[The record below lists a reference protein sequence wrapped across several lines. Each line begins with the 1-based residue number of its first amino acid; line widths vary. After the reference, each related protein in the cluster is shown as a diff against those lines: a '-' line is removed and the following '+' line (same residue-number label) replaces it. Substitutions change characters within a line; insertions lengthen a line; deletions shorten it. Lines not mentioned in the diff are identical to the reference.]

1 MNKICFAQISNGV
14 KFNYRA
20 RTKEGK
26 VESGEI
32 EAYSKE
38 DAVLLLQKYNI
49 FVTSL
54 EEKKVKNS
62 IFNNIEFT
70 KKVSKKD
77 LAIFFRQLSLMLESR
92 VPIIQS
98 LSSLVFQTHKK
109 SFREAIVEIAS
120 LVEEGLPLSEA
131 LDHYPFIFGKFY
143 VNLIKSGEA
152 SGKIP
157 EALYYVSD
165 HLEKESD
172 IAAKVRQAMI
182 YPIFVI
188 SVLLI
193 VIIIMIKIFM
203 PKIAAII
210 EESGITPP
218 LFTVMILNFY
228 AFLEHYW
235 WALIAGLL
243 LLISLG
249 VYYANTKN
257 GHDVYNKVSLKTPF
271 IKEFL
276 KKVFLVRFCSN
287 ISTLLIA
294 GVSINNALKITEDT
308 VNNIVYKK
316 IISEIGQK
324 VSEGEKISLAM
335 AKHQDYFPLFVVQM
349 VRVGEETGKL
359 DKVLVEVVNFHQKEI
374 ERSIGVFS
382 ALLEPVII
390 IILGIVV
397 TILAVSVLSSLYGT
411 IGIV

>member
-1 MNKICFAQISNGV
+1 
-14 KFNYRA
+14 
-20 RTKEGK
+20 
-26 VESGEI
+26 
-32 EAYSKE
+32 
-38 DAVLLLQKYNI
+38 
-49 FVTSL
+49 
-54 EEKKVKNS
+54 
-62 IFNNIEFT
+62 
-70 KKVSKKD
+70 
-77 LAIFFRQLSLMLESR
+77 
-92 VPIIQS
+92 
-98 LSSLVFQTHKK
+98 
-109 SFREAIVEIAS
+109 
-120 LVEEGLPLSEA
+120 
-131 LDHYPFIFGKFY
+131 
-143 VNLIKSGEA
+143 
-152 SGKIP
+152 
-157 EALYYVSD
+157 
-165 HLEKESD
+165 
-172 IAAKVRQAMI
+172 
-182 YPIFVI
+182 
-188 SVLLI
+188 
-193 VIIIMIKIFM
+193 
-203 PKIAAII
+203 
-210 EESGITPP
+210 
-218 LFTVMILNFY
+218 MILNFY